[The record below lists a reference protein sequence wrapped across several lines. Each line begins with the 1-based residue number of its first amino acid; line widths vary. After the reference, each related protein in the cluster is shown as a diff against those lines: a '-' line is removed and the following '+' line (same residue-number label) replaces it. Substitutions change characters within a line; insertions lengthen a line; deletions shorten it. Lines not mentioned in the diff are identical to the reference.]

1 MKRKV
6 VLNETTTS
14 MDQDLVMYIKVDRL
28 HEGTLILEVR
38 ILEIIERKFI
48 SFITVP
54 FFFYLQKS
62 AKWSSALMLSIL
74 PKFEQKEHKAELIFV
89 IDRSGSMGG
98 DGIKQA
104 KKALLVIIPV

>member
-6 VLNETTTS
+6 ILSEKITS

-54 FFFYLQKS
+54 FFFLLTEICQRELCFD
-62 AKWSSALMLSIL
+62 AKHSS
-74 PKFEQKEHKAELIFV
+74 KV
-89 IDRSGSMGG
+89 R
-98 DGIKQA
+98 A
-104 KKALLVIIPV
+104 KGTQS